1 MRLYGSPPPSLVR
14 AVDRDGA
21 LAVFLGHLTA
31 TERELR
37 TAPIRELPGAYS
49 CVIATAAGV
58 ELHTDRAGQFPF
70 HISVRGHET
79 LIAHHATLLA
89 ALHSRTPDPLSAAIQ
104 IVCPNV
110 LPLTMGRSF
119 YTDVGRY
126 ENAHHGP
133 VRPLREALTEAVAR
147 RGPGVTADFSGG
159 IDSTSLAFL
168 AAAGGPVDAVV
179 YHHEELPAADLAAAQ
194 LAAGLNDRI
203 RLNVVTG
210 DRDTLPYRFD
220 LPGLGLRGHALPATG
235 TGRDAGGLAGA
246 SALEFTGHASN
257 DPAEANALGSA
268 KSVSGGAGDLSA
280 LGTAWPAPGGLAGRA
295 MGLEWPGSSGSAGV
309 SAMEHQRGGLVLGLA
324 MPRLDW
330 PAPGMLAYRRA
341 ALRLD
346 WARRSGS
353 RVHLTGEGA
362 DALFQP
368 SPSYL
373 ATLFRQGDLR
383 RWVSHSA
390 RLSRLRQASAVEL
403 AVRAAR
409 LAATSHGRALRALAR
424 SLVRPSGP
432 GTAPA
437 DAIGWWSVAGEAAG
451 WLTPR
456 IRRELADVAADP
468 STARK
473 LPAGVTPARHAT
485 LASLRSAA
493 DAQRFLRTLGDRLG
507 VAVHA
512 PYLDDAVIA
521 AVLDGPEPVPDPSRA
536 KPLLADALAGL
547 VPESVLGRRTKG
559 AYQAEEYAGARAARR
574 QITALLDDSRLAD
587 LGVVDPDA
595 VRTTLTRLNAGA
607 PVPLSALG
615 RLVALEVWLR
625 R

>member
-1 MRLYGSPPPSLVR
+1 MRVYGSPPSALLR
-14 AVDRDGA
+14 AVDRDDGRV
-21 LAVFLGHLTA
+21 VFLGHVLA

-37 TAPIRELPGAYS
+37 TAPLRELPGAYS
-49 CVIATAAGV
+49 CATVTAAGV

-104 IVCPNV
+104 IACPNV

-119 YTDVGRY
+119 FTDVGRY

-133 VRPLREALTEAVAR
+133 VAGLRAALVEAVRR
-147 RGPGVTADFSGG
+147 RGPGASADFSGG

-168 AAAGGPVDAVV
+168 AAADGPVDAVV
-179 YHHEELPAADLAAAQ
+179 YHHDRIPAADLDAARRAAA
-194 LAAGLNDRI
+194 LSDRI
-203 RLNVVTG
+203 RLSVVTG
-210 DRDTLPYRFD
+210 DQHTLPYQGISPD
-220 LPGLGLRGHALPATG
+220 PPAFGATADRTG
-235 TGRDAGGLAGA
+235 
-246 SALEFTGHASN
+246 
-257 DPAEANALGSA
+257 
-268 KSVSGGAGDLSA
+268 
-280 LGTAWPAPGGLAGRA
+280 
-295 MGLEWPGSSGSAGV
+295 
-309 SAMEHQRGGLVLGLA
+309 
-324 MPRLDW
+324 LDW
-330 PAPGMLAYRRA
+330 PAPGLLAYRRA

-346 WARRSGS
+346 WARRREAEGT
-353 RVHLTGEGA
+353 VHLTGEGA

-368 SPSYL
+368 PPSYL
-373 ATLFRQGDLR
+373 ATLFRQGELR
-383 RWVSHSA
+383 RWASHSA
-390 RLSRLRQASAVEL
+390 RLSRLRQASALDL

-424 SLVRPSGP
+424 SLARPSSADAPGP
-432 GTAPA
+432 G
-437 DAIGWWSVAGEAAG
+437 DAVGWWNVAGEAAG
-451 WLTPR
+451 WLTPQ
-456 IRRELADVAADP
+456 IRGDLADLAGEPA
-468 STARK
+468 TARK
-473 LPAGVTPARHAT
+473 LPAGLTPARHAT

-493 DAQRFLRTLGDRLG
+493 DAQRFLRTLGDHLG

-512 PYLDDAVIA
+512 PYLDDAVVG
-521 AVLDGPEPVPDPSRA
+521 AVLDGPAPVPDPARA
-536 KPLLADALAGL
+536 KPQLADALAGL
-547 VPESVLGRRTKG
+547 VPKVVLTRRTKG

-574 QITALLDDSRLAD
+574 QIAGLLDDSRLAD
-587 LGVVDPDA
+587 LGVVDPAA